1 MRDFRA
7 EIKRFTRDNARIAS
21 LNDHRSSSNDPSSMQ
36 KKKKNRYEYERFFSF
51 LKLSKELYSTFDR
64 FIKNS

>member
-36 KKKKNRYEYERFFSF
+36 KKKKNRYEYKRFFSF
-51 LKLSKELYSTFDR
+51 LSKELYSTFDR

>member
-36 KKKKNRYEYERFFSF
+36 KKKKKSIRIREILFISVERII
-51 LKLSKELYSTFDR
+51 FD
-64 FIKNS
+64 F